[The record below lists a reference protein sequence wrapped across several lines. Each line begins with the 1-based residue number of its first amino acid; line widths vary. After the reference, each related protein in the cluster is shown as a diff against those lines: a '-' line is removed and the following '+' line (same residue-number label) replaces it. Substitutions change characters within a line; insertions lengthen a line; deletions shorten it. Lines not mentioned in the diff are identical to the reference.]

1 MTGGRKPWA
10 AGSRWG
16 KPFEGRS
23 ALWCVMGSAL
33 AAAACWL
40 SSASGLRAEAEE
52 LKIGYVNLAKVF
64 DGYERT
70 KASETDLEKQG
81 KQKDAELQGRLNDL
95 KKMREG
101 LELLNDQAREA
112 KTREIEQ
119 KSDDLQRFKNTTLRE
134 LGRERQKLADS
145 ILQDIQRTIIEYAKA
160 NGFSLILQQDKV
172 VLYGQPAYDVTD
184 EILKALNHP
193 AAAKP

>member
-1 MTGGRKPWA
+1 MTQPRSVPLHVIIWKWFIAGLVAGGLSLVAPL
-10 AGSRWG
+10 
-16 KPFEGRS
+16 
-23 ALWCVMGSAL
+23 ALG
-33 AAAACWL
+33 
-40 SSASGLRAEAEE
+40 AEE
-52 LKIGYVNLAKVF
+52 LKIGYVNLAKIF

-70 KASETDLEKQG
+70 KASEGDLEKQG
-81 KQKDAELQGRLNDL
+81 KQKDAELQGRLNEL
-95 KKMREG
+95 KKLREG

-145 ILQDIQRTIIEYAKA
+145 ILQDIQRAITEYAKA
-160 NGFSLILQQDKV
+160 NGFALMLQQDKV

-184 EILKALNHP
+184 EVLKALNHP

>member
-1 MTGGRKPWA
+1 MRTLTGRRV
-10 AGSRWG
+10 GSFG
-16 KPFEGRS
+16 VGLGVS
-23 ALWCVMGSAL
+23 CLLSLV
-33 AAAACWL
+33 ACRL
-40 SSASGLRAEAEE
+40 SSAEG
-52 LKIGYVNLAKVF
+52 LKIGYVNLAKIF

-70 KASETDLEKQG
+70 KASEGDLEKQG
-81 KQKDAELQGRLNDL
+81 KQKDAELQGRLNEL
-95 KKMREG
+95 KKLREG

-145 ILQDIQRTIIEYAKA
+145 ILQDIQRVIIEYAKT

-184 EILKALNHP
+184 EVLKALNHP